1 MSKVTDLTGIKVFYI
16 CTNKYYNHQK
26 FY

>member
-1 MSKVTDLTGIKVFYI
+1 MSKVTDLIGIKVFYN
-16 CTNKYYNHQK
+16 CTNKYYNYQK

>member
-1 MSKVTDLTGIKVFYI
+1 MSKVTDLIGIKVFYI
-16 CTNKYYNHQK
+16 CTNKYYNYQK